1 MCIEWETFCRV
12 MNTGV
17 SWGFGLPFGVPK
29 FAFTTWN
36 TSYQKRTLVDC
47 IFILLAL
54 FWGKIVSVV
63 PAQMRVSV
71 WITIH
76 LCSKELVDVSR
87 MVRKISRKK
96 TWGSWTKGDK
106 SQSHYNNINVELKVL
121 KSCYF
126 SSASCTSICI
136 FRWTLKCDSK
146 VRKMASDNSKTSGTD
161 ETPFLDSA
169 THRYC
174 LMALTNISWV
184 RNTGPA
190 PCSTESSSC
199 RETILDRNSWDL
211 QGQRSC
217 TVCASVTPFT

>member
-1 MCIEWETFCRV
+1 MSPEWSEKSHGKT
-12 MNTGV
+12 
-17 SWGFGLPFGVPK
+17 PK
-29 FAFTTWN
+29 DCG
-36 TSYQKRTLVDC
+36 QKEIKC
-47 IFILLAL
+47 
-54 FWGKIVSVV
+54 
-63 PAQMRVSV
+63 
-71 WITIH
+71 
-76 LCSKELVDVSR
+76 
-87 MVRKISRKK
+87 
-96 TWGSWTKGDK
+96 
-106 SQSHYNNINVELKVL
+106 QSHYNNINVQLKVL

-184 RNTGPA
+184 RKTGPA

-217 TVCASVTPFT
+217 TVCASVTPFNLLQRLCHQNWFEANISRKKVT